1 MKPTNHVYED
11 KYDVTILVLQG
22 GGALGAY
29 QAGVYEGL
37 AGAGISPDWITGV
50 SIGGV
55 NAALIAGN
63 PPEQRVTRLRE
74 FWSAVSSGAF
84 GAFIATDRPLADP
97 WRDSLSRASAAT
109 AATLGVP
116 RFFSPRVPPAVLMPP
131 GREQALSFYDT
142 SPLRATLEELVDFQL
157 INRRAVRLSL
167 GAANVETGNSTY
179 FDSHQMRI
187 RPEHVLASGAL
198 PPAFAPVEVEGQF
211 YWDGGIVSNTPL
223 WYVLDN
229 LPPSMKALI
238 LQVDLFSATGER
250 PRDLAQVMERHK
262 DIMYSSKTR
271 FNTTRVRELQQ
282 LRTPLHRLLKKLPEK
297 LANDPD
303 AQALAK
309 LCSAAQ
315 IDIVH
320 FINRHSTN
328 ASFSKD
334 YDFSRATM
342 RRLWEAGLEDVRR
355 SVAHP
360 EWLKRS
366 RVSMGIEVYDLTR
379 NDIPVGA
386 QSPRNLSKAGSR

>member
-1 MKPTNHVYED
+1 
-11 KYDVTILVLQG
+11 
-22 GGALGAY
+22 
-29 QAGVYEGL
+29 
-37 AGAGISPDWITGV
+37 
-50 SIGGV
+50 
-55 NAALIAGN
+55 
-63 PPEQRVTRLRE
+63 
-74 FWSAVSSGAF
+74 
-84 GAFIATDRPLADP
+84 
-97 WRDSLSRASAAT
+97 
-109 AATLGVP
+109 
-116 RFFSPRVPPAVLMPP
+116 MPP
-131 GREQALSFYDT
+131 GREEALSFYDT

-187 RPEHVLASGAL
+187 RAEHVLASGAL

-229 LPPSMKALI
+229 SPPSMKALI

-271 FNTTRVRELQQ
+271 FNTARVRELQQ
-282 LRTPLHRLLKKLPEK
+282 LRNPLNRLLKKLPEE

-309 LCSAAQ
+309 LCGAAQ

-379 NDIPVGA
+379 NDVPVGA
-386 QSPRNLSKAGSR
+386 QSPPNLSKAGSR